1 MVAPQCWPP
10 RSSRNVLRNCF
21 RVPAGTRWTLNNTM
35 DTADRSITRLLFLVG
50 YAMRSKAWQ
59 PETVP
64 VAEAAD
70 LIR

>member
-1 MVAPQCWPP
+1 MLAAAFQPERFTQLLP
-10 RSSRNVLRNCF
+10 RSGWNALDAQQHDGHRR
-21 RVPAGTRWTLNNTM
+21 P
-35 DTADRSITRLLFLVG
+35 SITRLLFLVG